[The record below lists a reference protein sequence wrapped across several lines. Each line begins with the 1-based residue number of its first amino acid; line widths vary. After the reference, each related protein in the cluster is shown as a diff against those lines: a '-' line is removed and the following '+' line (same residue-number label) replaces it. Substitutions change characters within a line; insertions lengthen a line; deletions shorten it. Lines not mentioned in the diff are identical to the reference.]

1 MLGTGKKHSTDYLQ
15 VTPGEYF
22 TISAVLDGGGDKYLL
37 DIKSLRFE
45 LLIEMGLRPSN
56 LVPTKCVV
64 T

>member
-1 MLGTGKKHSTDYLQ
+1 MLGTGQKHITDHLQ
-15 VTPGEYF
+15 VTPGEHF
-22 TISAVLDGGGDKYLL
+22 TISAIFDGGGDKYLL

-56 LVPTKCVV
+56 LMPAKCVV

>member
-1 MLGTGKKHSTDYLQ
+1 LLGTGQKHITDYLQ
-15 VTPGEYF
+15 VTHGKHF

-45 LLIEMGLRPSN
+45 LLIEMGLGPSN
-56 LVPTKCVV
+56 LVPAKCVV